1 MVAVYT
7 LSTITTHLWRFY
19 FKFEGNYLL
28 TWVELINGTLLSY
41 PCYIDKNRT
50 FQWKGRLRVV
60 EF

>member
-7 LSTITTHLWRFY
+7 LSTITTHRWRFY
-19 FKFEGNYLL
+19 FKFERNYLL
-28 TWVELINGTLLSY
+28 TWVEVINGTLLSY
-41 PCYIDKNRT
+41 PCSIDKNRT